1 MPAGEIVA
9 LLVSKGLVVKDK
21 AAAAAFIST
30 VGYSRLLIYL
40 QSRRNTEAEG
50 KPFKS
55 GTTFEE
61 IIAIYQL
68 DARLRAFT
76 FPACAEVEILFRNAY
91 SEVLTERFGPHPYT
105 SGIFKSDA
113 AAQDAMRLLSE
124 LYYGRLGQDRRAR
137 HYFRKYRQPT
147 LPPIWTLKEFFT
159 FEKSSRFFNTLD
171 DEICTE
177 VSKRMG
183 FAISNHDILKS
194 WIKAINDLR
203 NVCAHHDRL
212 FNRAFQKQPQ
222 NYRKA
227 NLFADAEKHKLAGIL
242 KCVDFLTSDGV
253 SCFEGAKSLISA
265 SKYVSL
271 SEAGFK

>member
-1 MPAGEIVA
+1 MPADEIVE
-9 LLVSKGLVVKDK
+9 LLVSKGLVVENKTT
-21 AAAAAFIST
+21 AAAFVSR

-40 QSRRNTEAEG
+40 QSRRNTGIEG
-50 KPFKS
+50 KPFNT
-55 GTTFEE
+55 GTKFAE
-61 IIAIYQL
+61 IISIYQL
-68 DARLRAFT
+68 DAKLRAFT
-76 FPACAEVEILFRNAY
+76 FPACAEVEILFRNTY

-105 SGIFKSDA
+105 SDIFKSDSS
-113 AAQDAMRLLSE
+113 AQDAMRLLSE

-137 HYFRKYRQPT
+137 HYFQRYRQPT

-183 FAISNHDILKS
+183 FTVSNHHILKS

-212 FNRAFQKQPQ
+212 FNRTFQKQPQ

-227 NLFADAEKHKLAGIL
+227 DLFANAEKNKLAGIL
-242 KCVDFLTSDGV
+242 KCADFLTSNGN
-253 SCFEGAKSLISA
+253 SCFEGAKNLISA
-265 SKYVSL
+265 NKYVSL